1 MTVGEMPYF
10 YAKRSGDRVTIDG
23 DDATHLVRSL
33 RKRPGDLISV
43 IDPAGL
49 LLSVRLLQVSS
60 SRVIGQVEDQR
71 EHDPE
76 PERRITL
83 AVGMLPASSLDL
95 VLSRC
100 TEAGADGFQLIAA
113 ERSVARG
120 GRPDRWRSTC
130 REAAMLAGRLRIPEV
145 RPQVGFEEAWS
156 QAPRP
161 YLLDRGGSPM
171 HGLEDGATLFVGP
184 EGGWSPSE
192 LAVAGRRTLSL
203 GPRNLRA
210 DTAALAGLVLAL
222 GLPPQAVGRRP

>member
-1 MTVGEMPYF
+1 MPYF
-10 YAKRSGDRVTIDG
+10 YAKRSGDRVTIEG
-23 DDATHLVRSL
+23 DDARHLVRSL
-33 RKRPGDLISV
+33 RKRPGDLVSV

-60 SRVIGQVEDQR
+60 GWVIGHVVDER
-71 EHDPE
+71 PHDPE
-76 PERRITL
+76 PERRVTL
-83 AVGMLPASSLDL
+83 AVAMLPASSLDL

-100 TEAGADGFQLIAA
+100 TEAGADSFQLIAA

-130 REAAMLAGRLRIPEV
+130 REAAMLAGRLRVPEV
-145 RPQVGFEEAWS
+145 RSEIGFEEAWS
-156 QAPRP
+156 QAPQP

-192 LAVAGRRTLSL
+192 LAVAGWRTVSL

-210 DTAALAGLVLAL
+210 DTAALAALTLAL
-222 GLPPQAVGRRP
+222 GPLP